1 MQQGGLVKG
10 LNFKNHKYVGDPINA
25 VKIYNEKEV
34 DEICLLNITKKKGS
48 SQDIPY
54 EIIKNI
60 ASEAFMPFSYG
71 GNITNLDEIKKLIE
85 LGVEKVVLNSIVH
98 QDQDLISEAA
108 DYIGSS
114 SVVVSVDY
122 KKSFFGNNRVYISKK
137 NQLTKHK
144 VLEFCLKVQDLGAGE
159 ILLCSVDQEGTNK
172 GYDLD
177 VLNEISKNLE
187 IPLVASGGAAT
198 LEDLRR
204 AIDSGASAAAAGNMF
219 VFRGKYKAVMISYPK
234 YNDLKALF
242 K

>member
-1 MQQGGLVKG
+1 MKILPRIIPTLLMQQGGLVKG

-144 VLEFCLKVQDLGAGE
+144 VLEFCLKVTDVGITKIGE
-159 ILLCSVDQEGTNK
+159 GCPQLKSLYLSYCDKVTDVGMTNITDECK
-172 GYDLD
+172 
-177 VLNEISKNLE
+177 IIK
-187 IPLVASGGAAT
+187 P
-198 LEDLRR
+198 
-204 AIDSGASAAAAGNMF
+204 
-219 VFRGKYKAVMISYPK
+219 
-234 YNDLKALF
+234 
-242 K
+242 